1 MSTLLVDIGNT
12 RVKWAL
18 LRGRAPGRMHAQ
30 AHENRAT
37 ALRNVVQAAPR
48 GVTRILAVSVAG
60 LRLERALAAAAR
72 TRFGITPEFLHPA
85 RSAGGVR
92 NGYRE
97 VWRLGLDRWAGVIG
111 AHALVPSRAVVIANI
126 GTALTIDAV
135 TAQGRHLGG
144 AIAAGPDTMIASLLS
159 GTHGIRRR
167 ARGSRQGGGAGIG
180 ARSIKLFAADTA
192 SALESGAVFAA
203 AGLIDRAV
211 SDAAGVMH
219 ANPVLLLTGGAAQ
232 ALRRHLKTPSRV
244 VPDLVLRGLA
254 ALA

>member
-12 RVKWAL
+12 RAKWAV
-18 LRGRAPGRMHAQ
+18 LRGRAPGRMQ
-30 AHENRAT
+30 ALAHDGRAS
-37 ALRNVVQAAPR
+37 ALRSLVRAAPA

-60 LRLERALAAAAR
+60 PRLDRALSAAAR
-72 TRFGITPEFLHPA
+72 ARFGVTPEFLRPA
-85 RSAGGVR
+85 RNAGGVR

-97 VWRLGLDRWAGVIG
+97 VWRLGLDRWAGSIG
-111 AHALVPSRAVVIANI
+111 AHALVPSRPVVIANI

-135 TAQGRHLGG
+135 SADGRHLGG
-144 AIAAGPDTMIASLLS
+144 AIAAGPDTMIASLLA

-167 ARGSRQGGGAGIG
+167 ARGSRRGGSVA
-180 ARSIKLFAADTA
+180 ATKLFAADTA
-192 SALESGAVFAA
+192 SALESGALFAA

-211 SDAAGVMH
+211 SEAAAAMG
-219 ANPVLLLTGGAAQ
+219 AQPVLLLTGGAAGT
-232 ALRRHLKTPSRV
+232 LRRHVKSSARI